1 MRALLLLLVSCAF
14 PLSAAS
20 AQSVKDE
27 LSLVEMPVSHL
38 SSAPMVVFLSGDG
51 GWAALDSGLSAQ
63 LVQHGLPVIGWSSL
77 RYYWKKKTPE
87 QVTGDLVRI
96 LAEYQPRWGRKN
108 WMIIGFSFG
117 GDIVPFVINRMPE
130 EYRKNLVGAVMLS
143 PSTSSDFEIHVSN
156 IVSTDKKGA
165 YPSTPEAKAIHNVPM
180 LCIQGAEDDSP
191 VRLCPKLQQSNVTTV
206 TLPGGHHFED
216 NYPVLYQVIEDH
228 MF

>member
-14 PLSAAS
+14 PLFAVAK
-20 AQSVKDE
+20 SVKSE
-27 LSLVEMPVSHL
+27 FSLVELPVTKQ

-63 LVQHGLPVIGWSSL
+63 FQQHGSPVIGWSSL

-87 QVTGDLVRI
+87 QATADLVRI
-96 LAEYQPRWGRKN
+96 LADYQPRWERKN
-108 WMIIGFSFG
+108 WMLIGFSFG
-117 GDIVPFVINRMPE
+117 GDIVPFVINRLPE
-130 EYRKNLVGAVMLS
+130 EYRKSLVGAVMLS

-156 IVSTDKKGA
+156 IVASDKKGY
-165 YPSTPEAKAIHNVPM
+165 YPSTPEAKAIHDIPM
-180 LCIQGAEDDSP
+180 VCIQGAEDDSQ
-191 VRLCPKLQQSNVTTV
+191 VRLCPELQQSNVTTV

-228 MF
+228 LF